1 MQNQPQEKE
10 WAGSILYL
18 LKLEATALCTATIE
32 SANDTVRNHVTGLL
46 NKSLQNQK
54 SLFDLMN
61 KKGWYKVE
69 AAPQEQY
76 SRIQQSFTTMQSQM
90 QSFQQS

>member
-10 WAGSILYL
+10 WAGTILYL
-18 LKLEATALCTATIE
+18 LKMEASSLCTEAIE
-32 SANDTVRNHVTGLL
+32 SACDSVRNHATGLL

-54 SLFDLMN
+54 SLFELMK

-69 AAPQEQY
+69 SAPQEQY
-76 SRIQQSFTTMQSQM
+76 TRIQQSFTTMQSQM
-90 QSFQQS
+90 QQLQ

>member
-18 LKLEATALCTATIE
+18 LKLEASLLCTTAIE
-32 SANDTVRNHVTGLL
+32 SSCDKVRSHATGLL

-54 SLFDLMN
+54 NLFEIMN

-69 AAPQEQY
+69 AAPQDQY
-76 SRIQQSFTTMQSQM
+76 SRIQQSFNTLQSQIQTM
-90 QSFQQS
+90 